1 MCSKGAGHM
10 RSDVD
15 FFFLKFVNGHVVIP
29 KHCVTSETNLSK
41 SKDVVLKYL
50 YLRKKFRVYDIRYT

>member
-1 MCSKGAGHM
+1 M